1 MEIKTK
7 YNIGDVVKVNRLNIV
22 ITGTI
27 VGIIIMIT
35 HTEPHEIKYLIYFGN
50 DEKGIYKED
59 KILSK
64 IN

>member
-7 YNIGDVVKVNRLNIV
+7 FDVGDVVKVNHFNIV
-22 ITGTI
+22 TIGTI
-27 VGIIIMIT
+27 VGIITMIT